1 MRYRFHTVDVFT
13 EVRFGGNPLA
23 VLPDARGLSDAQMQQ
38 IAAEFGYSESAFVLP
53 PANPSNTRR
62 VRIFTPRCELP
73 FAGHPNVG
81 TAFVLAS
88 EGYVATQEETLQLRF
103 EEIAGTVPV
112 TVTFDAGRPKTCV
125 LAAPKPLELG
135 TTFEPAAAAHAL
147 SLSET
152 DLSLDNHA
160 PLVASVGVPFVMIAV
175 KDARALARATASA
188 ASLQAVFGAVAE
200 VHIYTL
206 NPSTSGVD
214 IQARMYAPGMG
225 IEEDPATG
233 SANCALA
240 GLLAHC
246 GQDDDDDYK
255 FRVAQGIEMGRPS
268 LMQADAD
275 KRAGKIVETRIGGCS
290 TAVTEGSISL

>member
-13 EVRFGGNPLA
+13 EERFGGNQLA

-38 IAAEFGYSESAFVLP
+38 VAAEFGYSESAFVLP
-53 PANPSNTRR
+53 PADPSNTRR

-81 TAFVLAS
+81 TAFVLADA
-88 EGYVATQEETLQLRF
+88 GYVATQETTLQLRF
-103 EEIAGTVPV
+103 EEIAGTVPI
-112 TVTFDAGRPKTCV
+112 TITFDDGRPKTCV

-135 TTFEPAAAAHAL
+135 AQFEPAAAAHAL
-147 SLSET
+147 GLSET

-175 KDARALARATASA
+175 KDAQVLARAKTNA
-188 ASLQAVFGAVAE
+188 AALQAAFGPVAE
-200 VHIYTL
+200 VHVYTL
-206 NPSTSGVD
+206 HPRREGVD
-214 IQARMYAPGMG
+214 IQARMFAPGMG

-246 GQDDDDDYK
+246 GQNDGSYK
-255 FRVAQGIEMGRPS
+255 FSVAQGIEMGRPS
-268 LMQADAD
+268 FMQADAH
-275 KRAGKIVETRIGGCS
+275 KRAGEVVETRIGGCS
-290 TAVTEGSISL
+290 TPVSEGSISL